1 LGEGYTS
8 GLHDVGEYS
17 ASSRNGAQLDEEVTT
32 SGDHLMILEDREN
45 RFTIKTNGVG
55 FYSLTTKEFVIGA

>member
-1 LGEGYTS
+1 
-8 GLHDVGEYS
+8 VGEYS
-17 ASSRNGAQLDEEVTT
+17 ASSRNGAQLDEEVST

-45 RFTIKTNGVG
+45 WFTIKTNGVG